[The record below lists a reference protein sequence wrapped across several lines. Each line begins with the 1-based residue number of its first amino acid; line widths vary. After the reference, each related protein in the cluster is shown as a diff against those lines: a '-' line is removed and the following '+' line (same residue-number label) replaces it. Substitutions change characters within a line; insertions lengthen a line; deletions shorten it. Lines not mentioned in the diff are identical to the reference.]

1 MSSRVATPPPTA
13 ATASSDA
20 TQASASSTSAAPVDA
35 AAAAA
40 DSASD
45 REEGDE
51 EQPAVRGA
59 ALIPPP
65 ATATTVAAV
74 DGTSNNGNV
83 TRATAAAP
91 TVGGQSRPPRPPFF
105 ERSKEHFPARFP
117 SWDEFDAFLG
127 ELCTA
132 TYQVFRKRSSVTAA
146 THNRVF
152 VAHSQ
157 KKIPPKFEFYSKRYQ
172 CTHGIP
178 RRSRGV
184 GMRNH
189 AGVRDT
195 GCTANVSAA
204 VKLDRRIGAHF
215 IQVQVM
221 GAHNHPIGREQ
232 YLGYVENRK
241 ITDPALLRVI
251 ETMNALGKP
260 PKDILAQV
268 VAIVQKRTGEKCLYL
283 YRDIVNALTRLKKDR
298 EQGVNLE
305 GGEDPSGAAEEQSS
319 AEDASPDSETD
330 STDALGSSRG
340 RKRRAVGTVFT
351 SAVSAEDD
359 ADTTRLYLLHK
370 KNKQPG
376 VKAKLSRLKVFLDS
390 SYCYDHIHSEIEHF
404 DVATMELLPG
414 TISGFEHE
422 VLQLTP
428 AEKLDDVE
436 FVLPRYVLAGCESGI
451 GSDEPRR
458 VTLSS
463 RQLTTMKQLH
473 LVRRIVTDIKRVVD
487 WTISKANLED
497 CEIAGSFD
505 EYADYTKDLFALS
518 LTLLPLPS
526 TTVFGS
532 YHTGSVSIPFTDTI
546 MGANIFKFGD
556 LESNINMDCAKAA
569 LLSMQ
574 SRFGDRAS
582 FLNPEFFL
590 KELIS
595 ESCRKGSEY
604 GAFVS
609 PKPFVAGL
617 VQLQSSRWGGAVL
630 NRATNICY
638 LYALKADEFEELD
651 HVIKCLF
658 VGYKTP
664 EFGFVARP
672 LPSSLAESL
681 SPQTNDS
688 GILVL
693 LFLELT
699 LQGESWTEL
708 AGIKSLDYYRMRY
721 MLQAIQVVTKQ
732 NIHDIRW

>member
-1 MSSRVATPPPTA
+1 M
-13 ATASSDA
+13 
-20 TQASASSTSAAPVDA
+20 
-35 AAAAA
+35 
-40 DSASD
+40 
-45 REEGDE
+45 
-51 EQPAVRGA
+51 RGA

-390 SYCYDHIHSEIEHF
+390 SYCYDHIHSEVSALFARGVVRYTHKQSRAPLSNF
-404 DVATMELLPG
+404 LYCQHRYYRSSTLTSLLW
-414 TISGFEHE
+414 SCSQE
-422 VLQLTP
+422 
-428 AEKLDDVE
+428 
-436 FVLPRYVLAGCESGI
+436 RYQALNTRFS
-451 GSDEPRR
+451 
-458 VTLSS
+458 SS
-463 RQLTTMKQLH
+463 RRPRSWMTWSLCCLDTCSLA
-473 LVRRIVTDIKRVVD
+473 VRV
-487 WTISKANLED
+487 A
-497 CEIAGSFD
+497 
-505 EYADYTKDLFALS
+505 
-518 LTLLPLPS
+518 
-526 TTVFGS
+526 
-532 YHTGSVSIPFTDTI
+532 SVST
-546 MGANIFKFGD
+546 
-556 LESNINMDCAKAA
+556 
-569 LLSMQ
+569 
-574 SRFGDRAS
+574 
-582 FLNPEFFL
+582 
-590 KELIS
+590 
-595 ESCRKGSEY
+595 
-604 GAFVS
+604 V
-609 PKPFVAGL
+609 
-617 VQLQSSRWGGAVL
+617 
-630 NRATNICY
+630 
-638 LYALKADEFEELD
+638 
-651 HVIKCLF
+651 VIKNSIQ
-658 VGYKTP
+658 KTW
-664 EFGFVARP
+664 VC
-672 LPSSLAESL
+672 
-681 SPQTNDS
+681 D
-688 GILVL
+688 LV
-693 LFLELT
+693 
-699 LQGESWTEL
+699 S
-708 AGIKSLDYYRMRY
+708 M
-721 MLQAIQVVTKQ
+721 IQVLMS
-732 NIHDIRW
+732 HDA